1 MGYWCLTLLLKYFRC
16 IGMVVFIGGRGKSK
30 DHVATHIQNSSDIEY
45 TLSGGSTTGDEHG

>member
-1 MGYWCLTLLLKYFRC
+1 
-16 IGMVVFIGGRGKSK
+16 MVVFIGGGGGGGGGGKSK

>member
-1 MGYWCLTLLLKYFRC
+1 MGYWCLTSLLKYFRC
-16 IGMVVFIGGRGKSK
+16 IGMVVFIGGGKSQ